1 MSLLDVRDF
10 TVDLDGEDA
19 PISLVRELSFAVER
33 GEFLCIVGESGSGKT
48 VAALSLMRLLE
59 FTAPTAQ
66 TGQALLD
73 GDDLVAAGQEQMATL
88 RGRKIA
94 MIFQEAMEALNP
106 TKVVGAQLIE
116 AVQQHPEGLLASTG
130 SNRRGIADAARTKAV
145 DLLRQVGIPDPVG
158 CMDKYPHQLSGGM
171 QQRAMIAMALMCDPE
186 LLIADEPTTALDVTI
201 QAEILTLLVRLQ
213 RERGMACILITHDM
227 GVAAEIADRVAV
239 MYSGRLVEIGAVQE
253 ILSRPRHPYTRALL
267 ECVPRVGLI
276 AQKELKTIPGSV
288 PHPGMQLPGCRF
300 APRCPHASEQCT
312 STEPALAPVPLQIAV
327 GVGVGAGAGVGAAAL
342 RTSDRLVA
350 CWHPEAT
357 APPGDVEESAQLDDE
372 LAAASGPAEPYLVLE
387 GVSKRYASSARRESL
402 GSGRGGGG
410 VLAVDSATVSIA
422 RGEFFGLVGESGSG
436 KSTLGRLIA
445 KLEAPTSGSIQVG
458 DVSVEQLRGRKR
470 IHSFRR
476 DVQIVFQDTTG
487 SLDPRQTIGRS
498 VSEPLRSLT
507 DVRGEALDARAR
519 ELLETV
525 GLPLDYFHK
534 MPSELS
540 GGQRQ
545 RVAIARAIASDPRLV
560 VADEPTSALD
570 VSVQGQIVNVLRR
583 LQRELGLTYVF
594 ITHNLSLVLSVA
606 DRIGVM
612 YLGALVEIADAA
624 TLVRAPAHPYT
635 QVLLRANPDPHN
647 PRRRSPDAP
656 EGQNLGLDAETA
668 LVDRTQGCRF
678 RDRCPRRQAR
688 CDVESPP
695 LTEKQPGQFA
705 ACHFPLVS

>member
-10 TVDLDGEDA
+10 TVDLDGEEA
-19 PISLVRELSFAVER
+19 PVSLVRELTFSVER

-48 VAALSLMRLLE
+48 VAALSVMRLLE
-59 FTAPTAQ
+59 YTAPTSQ

-73 GDDLVAAGQEQMATL
+73 GDDLVAADQEQMAGL

-106 TKVVGAQLIE
+106 TKVIGAQLIE
-116 AVQQHPEGLLASTG
+116 AVRQHPGELAASAG
-130 SNRRGIADAARTKAV
+130 SSRRDVAEAARAKAV
-145 DLLRQVGIPDPVG
+145 DLLRQVGIPDPAG
-158 CMDKYPHQLSGGM
+158 CMGKYPHQLSGGM
-171 QQRAMIAMALMCDPE
+171 QQRVMIAMALMCDPE

-239 MYSGRLVEIGAVQE
+239 MYSGRLVEIGAVGE
-253 ILSRPRHPYTRALL
+253 ILTIPRHPYTRALL
-267 ECVPRVGLI
+267 ECVPRVGLVG
-276 AQKELKTIPGSV
+276 QKELQTIPGSV
-288 PHPGMQLPGCRF
+288 PHPAMQLPGCRF
-300 APRCPHASEQCT
+300 APRCHNSSERCT
-312 STEPALAPVPLQIAV
+312 AIEPPLAPVPVQL
-327 GVGVGAGAGVGAAAL
+327 GTGAGAGGMATAL
-342 RTSDRLVA
+342 RTSDRLAA
-350 CWHPEAT
+350 CWHPETEPLPGEVEVSRQMSDDLAG
-357 APPGDVEESAQLDDE
+357 PPRQ
-372 LAAASGPAEPYLVLE
+372 AEPYLVLG
-387 GVSKRYASSARRESL
+387 GVSKRYAASARSESL
-402 GSGRGGGG
+402 GSTRTSGG

-422 RGEFFGLVGESGSG
+422 KGEFFGLVGESGSG

-445 KLEAPTSGSIQVG
+445 KLEAPTAGSISVG
-458 DVSVEQLRGRKR
+458 DVSVEQLKGRKR
-470 IHSFRR
+470 IRDFRR

-487 SLDPRQTIGRS
+487 SLDPRQTVGRS

-507 DVRGEALDARAR
+507 DVRGEALEARAR
-519 ELLETV
+519 ELLQTV
-525 GLPLDYFHK
+525 GLPLDYFSK

-545 RVAIARAIASDPRLV
+545 RVAIARAIACNPQLV

-612 YLGALVEIADAA
+612 YLGALVEIADAE

-647 PRRRSPDAP
+647 PRRRSADGAETPM
-656 EGQNLGLDAETA
+656 LGLDSETA
-668 LVDRTQGCRF
+668 LVDRTVGCRF
-678 RDRCPRRQAR
+678 RDRCPRRQER
-688 CDVESPP
+688 CDVEVPE
-695 LTEKQPGQFA
+695 LTEKRPGQSA
-705 ACHFPLVS
+705 ACHFPLV

>member
-1 MSLLDVRDF
+1 LLLDIRDF
-10 TVDLDGEDA
+10 TVDLDG
-19 PISLVRELSFAVER
+19 PSTSVSLVHELSFTVER

-59 FTAPTAQ
+59 YTAPTSI

-73 GDDLVAAGQEQMATL
+73 DDDLVASSQEQMTRQ

-106 TKVVGAQLIE
+106 TKVIGAQLIE
-116 AVQQHPEGLLASTG
+116 AVRQHPEVLDLPAG
-130 SNRRGIADAARTKAV
+130 SGRGGNSRRAAIDAARAKAI
-145 DLLRQVGIPDPVG
+145 DLLTQVGIPDPVG
-158 CMDKYPHQLSGGM
+158 CLEQYPHQLSGGM

-213 RERGMACILITHDM
+213 RERDMACILITHDM
-227 GVAAEIADRVAV
+227 GVAAEIADRIAV

-253 ILSRPRHPYTRALL
+253 ILTSPRHPYTRALL
-267 ECVPRVGLI
+267 ECVPRVGLV
-276 AQKELKTIPGSV
+276 AQKELRTIPGSV
-288 PHPGMQLPGCRF
+288 PHPGMRLRGCRY
-300 APRCPHASEQCT
+300 APRCPRATDRCSVD
-312 STEPALAPVPLQIAV
+312 EPALLPVLVEV
-327 GVGVGAGAGVGAAAL
+327 GVGGSTVPNKP
-342 RTSDRLVA
+342 SERLVS
-350 CWHPEAT
+350 CWNPEPAGLPSDAEVSTASSRDLAT
-357 APPGDVEESAQLDDE
+357 PHGKTD
-372 LAAASGPAEPYLVLE
+372 PYLVLD
-387 GVSKRYASSARRESL
+387 GVSKRYASSARSESM
-402 GSGRGGGG
+402 GTARSSGG

-422 RGEFFGLVGESGSG
+422 KGEFFGLVGESGSG

-445 KLEAPTSGSIQVG
+445 KLEHPTGGHISVG
-458 DVSVEQLRGRKR
+458 DVSVDRLRGRKETR
-470 IHSFRR
+470 SFRR

-498 VSEPLRSLT
+498 LGEPLRSLT
-507 DVRGEALDARAR
+507 DLRGEALEARAR

-525 GLPLDYFHK
+525 GLSLEYFHR

-545 RVAIARAIASDPRLV
+545 RVAIARAIACDPQLL

-570 VSVQGQIVNVLRR
+570 VSVQGQIVNILRR

-612 YLGALVEIADAA
+612 YLGALVEIADAS

-635 QVLLRANPDPHN
+635 EVLLRANPNPHN
-647 PRRRSPDAP
+647 PRRRGPGAVRPQS
-656 EGQNLGLDAETA
+656 LGVDVETA
-668 LVDRTQGCRF
+668 LVDRTVGCRF

-688 CDVESPP
+688 CDVESPE
-695 LTEKQPGQFA
+695 LTEKRPGQFA
-705 ACHFPLVS
+705 ACHFTLP

>member
-1 MSLLDVRDF
+1 MSLLDVADF
-10 TVDLDGEDA
+10 TVDLDGEEA
-19 PISLVRELSFAVER
+19 PISLVRELSFSVER

-59 FTAPTAQ
+59 FTAPASQ
-66 TGQALLD
+66 TGEALLD
-73 GDDLVAAGQEQMATL
+73 GEDLVAASQETMAGL

-106 TKVVGAQLIE
+106 TKVIGAQLIE
-116 AVQQHPEGLLASTG
+116 AVQQHPGELGESAG
-130 SNRRGIADAARTKAV
+130 SGRRGLVEAARAKAV

-158 CMDKYPHQLSGGM
+158 CMGKYPHQLSGGM

-239 MYSGRLVEIGAVQE
+239 MYSGRLVEIGPVQE
-253 ILSRPRHPYTRALL
+253 ILASPRHPYTRALL

-288 PHPGMQLPGCRF
+288 PHPGMHLPGCRF
-300 APRCPHASEQCT
+300 APRCHNASDRCT
-312 STEPALAPVPLQIAV
+312 SVEPALTPVPVAV
-327 GVGVGAGAGVGAAAL
+327 GVGAAAAPPAAAFPPGE
-342 RTSDRLVA
+342 RLAA
-350 CWHPEAT
+350 CWHPEPALQPQD
-357 APPGDVEESAQLDDE
+357 AGESARFADALV
-372 LAAASGPAEPYLVLE
+372 APSGGAEPYLVLDA
-387 GVSKRYASSARRESL
+387 VSKRYAASARSESL
-402 GSGRGGGG
+402 GSRRASGG
-410 VLAVDSATVSIA
+410 VLAVDNASVSIA
-422 RGEFFGLVGESGSG
+422 KGEFFGLVGESGSG

-445 KLEAPTSGSIQVG
+445 KLEAPTSGSISVG
-458 DVSVEQLRGRKR
+458 DVSVEQLKGRKR
-470 IHSFRR
+470 VRSFRR

-507 DVRGEALDARAR
+507 DVRGEALEARAK

-525 GLPLDYFHK
+525 GLPLAYFSK

-545 RVAIARAIASDPRLV
+545 RVAIARAIACDPRLV

-635 QVLLRANPDPHN
+635 QVLLQANPDPHN
-647 PRRRSPDAP
+647 PRRRTPDTAHP
-656 EGQNLGLDAETA
+656 QALGLDSETA

-678 RDRCPRRQAR
+678 RDRCPRRQER
-688 CDVESPP
+688 CDVESPE
-695 LTEKQPGQFA
+695 LTERQPGQFA
-705 ACHFPLVS
+705 ACHFPLN